1 MNFILTLDFVAA
13 ASAITST
20 IMSGLRIRY
29 TWIFSLLS
37 SFVYAVIFGVK
48 GLNFNLLV
56 HLAYIPISLYGAFN
70 WGLKK
75 QNDKH
80 IRSLKPLIFK
90 TLIVSTLLC
99 SMLITHYSESF
110 LDIMTSMLS
119 STALI
124 LLSNHFI
131 ECWILWLICDALY
144 LLMYLQSDLFY
155 SLYKSAF
162 YIAFA
167 GYSYY
172 RWHRKLQ
179 LNKDSS

>member
-1 MNFILTLDFVAA
+1 
-13 ASAITST
+13 
-20 IMSGLRIRY
+20 
-29 TWIFSLLS
+29 
-37 SFVYAVIFGVK
+37 
-48 GLNFNLLV
+48 
-56 HLAYIPISLYGAFN
+56 
-70 WGLKK
+70 
-75 QNDKH
+75 
-80 IRSLKPLIFK
+80 
-90 TLIVSTLLC
+90 
-99 SMLITHYSESF
+99 
-110 LDIMTSMLS
+110 MTSMLS

-172 RWHRKLQ
+172 RWQEVTAEQGWLMKQNILYAHSGGITAA
-179 LNKDSS
+179 LNATAAGVISASQKHKELFGDVYILTLDYMGLMKKNSIQPIN